1 MSRDVW
7 EWDSLK
13 AALEEEH
20 QLCKGDKELQ
30 GKLKEL
36 VALSNHS
43 DSMGDTIQDL
53 VNCPISAKINH
64 IFRGS

>member
-1 MSRDVW
+1 VLSRDVW

-13 AALEEEH
+13 AALEKEH
-20 QLCKGDKELQ
+20 QLCKGDEEMQ

-43 DSMGDTIQDL
+43 NSMGGMIQDL
-53 VNCPISAKINH
+53 GKLLNFS
-64 IFRGS
+64 

>member
-1 MSRDVW
+1 MW

-20 QLCKGDKELQ
+20 PRCKGDEELQ

-43 DSMGDTIQDL
+43 NSMGDTIQDL
-53 VNCPISAKINH
+53 GKLLNLS
-64 IFRGS
+64 